1 MKSVIFYLSQSKNLV
16 ASKFPPRYAGR
27 RQAVRTLPPP
37 PPPPISPIK
46 SITLAIFLS
55 MSLHSFA
62 RAQNTSTAPETPNTS
77 KQPTGIERFI
87 TPGTTSKKPNPHYSA
102 CQDTDL
108 SKLETAG
115 TAEPVDDSAKTEA
128 EFCFSCEFQ
137 EWKDMA
143 KGLVG
148 LKTIEKP
155 KELPHAKEFKERL
168 RKRAIGQVM
177 AKIYQ
182 SESTRACLRSD
193 EDWFAKKGTQINKD
207 LCTARTKELKQ
218 AVKDS
223 WPEMRINMALRDAK
237 LGGSASYGVQP
248 FKMMDDA
255 PSHTALP
262 DTVDIPP
269 LTEEEKQI
277 ARDRHIEALSTLKLD
292 KLSPEDLAKQ
302 LREKKQLGSTKHYA
316 TGIDR
321 RKLTNED
328 IDKIQDEQKRLRE
341 KSEADYLTMIA
352 KMPFLAY
359 LKDGEGKTRDIDQ
372 AFSTL
377 SKYLTDFL
385 KKLEDPEVDMAVL
398 LSFNS
403 LAEELLAEDS
413 KYCLV
418 AEGAMIDAQE
428 DESFDNYA
436 LMGLGLASMVP
447 CFIAGPVTLSACV
460 AGGTAVGVAGYA
472 EAKAAQ
478 RSALDSVLSGANLEK
493 LSEWRANGQNA
504 KIEAM
509 LLPLA
514 VIGAPVSAGLRVAKE
529 GLRSVVSA
537 TGRGAVRGSVKSA
550 TEPRAGREGVKS
562 VTSATKPRAVREGVK
577 SATERG
583 GQEARSAPKRLTR
596 KERATRREQLESQIR
611 YPYTYRP
618 IHNNPVK
625 VEDFHPKQPLPI
637 SGDEDVDRFRIFYN
651 SGAYSRDRH
660 YEGIFFGHTE
670 ESRYISVKYNGEMRP
685 AVIGSRL
692 LDGNILV
699 ARVKMR
705 NGWEEVWLDEEKLKT
720 ARLNTSLYDEV
731 LSNQS
736 PEFKELPMTGDS
748 DVDVFRY
755 MVNTNELPSHWH
767 DYNQRIRLDYF
778 GNTYYG
784 TVKKISRSPKTGQP
798 EVTVDFLE
806 DPSMYD
812 TPNNFWVNRSGK
824 HVGPRVIDNRNLPFI
839 RTADFYEYN
848 DYTKRLDIIRSSTF
862 KLNKALGKIGTSRV
876 GN

>member
-1 MKSVIFYLSQSKNLV
+1 
-16 ASKFPPRYAGR
+16 
-27 RQAVRTLPPP
+27 
-37 PPPPISPIK
+37 
-46 SITLAIFLS
+46 
-55 MSLHSFA
+55 MSLHSLARAKDTSTAPKTFKA
-62 RAQNTSTAPETPNTS
+62 SNAPETPQKSYTHPRAARRAQNTSTAPN
-77 KQPTGIERFI
+77 
-87 TPGTTSKKPNPHYSA
+87 TSKKPNPHYSA

-115 TAEPVDDSAKTEA
+115 TAEPIDDSAKTEA
-128 EFCFSCEFQ
+128 EFCFSCEWAK
-137 EWKDMA
+137 WKDQA
-143 KGLVG
+143 RDLVG
-148 LKTIEKP
+148 LKTVEKP

-177 AKIYQ
+177 TKIYQ
-182 SESTRACLRSD
+182 SESTRACLISD
-193 EDWFAKKGTQINKD
+193 EDWFLKKGTKMNKD
-207 LCTARTKELKQ
+207 LCKARTKELKQ

-237 LGGSASYGVQP
+237 LGGSASYGVQQL
-248 FKMMDDA
+248 KMMDDT

-302 LREKKQLGSTKHYA
+302 LRSKKKLGSTKRHV
-316 TGIDR
+316 TGINQRD
-321 RKLTNED
+321 LTNKD
-328 IDKIQDEQKRLRE
+328 IDKIKAEQRRLRD

-403 LAEELLAEDS
+403 LAEGLLAEDS
-413 KYCLV
+413 KYCLA
-418 AEGAMIDAQE
+418 AEGATIDAKE
-428 DESFDNYA
+428 DESFDDYA

-529 GLRSVVSA
+529 GIKAVVSA
-537 TGRGAVRGSVKSA
+537 TGRGARGA
-550 TEPRAGREGVKS
+550 TAMR
-562 VTSATKPRAVREGVK
+562 
-577 SATERG
+577 
-583 GQEARSAPKRLTR
+583 EARAKREIIYPENYKPKYSTPIEVL
-596 KERATRREQLESQIR
+596 S
-611 YPYTYRP
+611 PPRP
-618 IHNNPVK
+618 
-625 VEDFHPKQPLPI
+625 PKIPLPM
-637 SGDEDVDRFRIFYN
+637 SGDEATDQFRKLYN
-651 SGAYSRDRH
+651 NGAYEERGA
-660 YEGIFFGHTE
+660 YKGLFLGHAE
-670 ESRYISVKYNGEMRP
+670 ESRYISVEYNGEVRP
-685 AVIGSRL
+685 AIIGDLSIYTDHL
-692 LDGNILV
+692 K
-699 ARVKMR
+699 ARVKV
-705 NGWEEVWLDEEKLKT
+705 GDEWRQVHLNPERLKT
-720 ARLNTSLYDEV
+720 ARLNPALHQEV
-731 LSNQS
+731 LANQS
-736 PEFKELPMTGDS
+736 RPHRLQELPMTGN
-748 DVDVFRY
+748 Y
-755 MVNTNELPSHWH
+755 
-767 DYNQRIRLDYF
+767 IKLDYF
-778 GNTYYG
+778 GMRYYG
-784 TVKKISRSPKTGQP
+784 RVERVSQNPRTGQP
-798 EVTVDFLE
+798 EVTIDFVDNNLIF
-806 DPSMYD
+806 DV
-812 TPNNFWVNRSGK
+812 PNANRSYDLQL
-824 HVGPRVIDNRNLPFI
+824 GPRVIDNQNLPFI
-839 RTADFYEYN
+839 ETIDHDAFYKY
-848 DYTKRLDIIRSSTF
+848 KRELQLDRIDEAIHDSEVQSYLKR
-862 KLNKALGKIGTSRV
+862 SRV
-876 GN
+876 KYERQRRQAQKEWEEHRQQIKQEQKEWERQRKHDQDRRRSF